1 MLKISDFFNK
11 IKKMFSNLLTHKK
24 SLMLEEGITNIEE
37 DILIDNDTV
46 DNLISSSMFT
56 AQDKSDFFEIYE
68 NVKKGIIKLEDLLI
82 TEMIQVELMMQEE
95 MKLLNKKTSVIENQ
109 IINLNTTKNMLK
121 KEIQNYYEKYKN
133 KI

>member
-11 IKKMFSNLLTHKK
+11 IKKMFYNLLTHKK
-24 SLMLEEGITNIEE
+24 SLMLEEGISSIEE
-37 DILIDNDTV
+37 DILIDNDTI
-46 DNLISSSMFT
+46 DDLISSSILT

-82 TEMIQVELMMQEE
+82 TEMIQVELIMQEE
-95 MKLLNKKTSVIENQ
+95 MKLLNKKASDIENQ
-109 IINLNTTKNMLK
+109 MITLNRTKNMLI
-121 KEIQNYYEKYKN
+121 KEEQYYYEKYKN